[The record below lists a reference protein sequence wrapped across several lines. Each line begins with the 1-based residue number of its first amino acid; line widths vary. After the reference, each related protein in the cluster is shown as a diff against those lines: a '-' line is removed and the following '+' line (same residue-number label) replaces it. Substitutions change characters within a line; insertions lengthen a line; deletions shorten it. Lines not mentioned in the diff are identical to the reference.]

1 MEIIKNIWYGN
12 LEPQDLTDEDIEKAN
27 ELSEKVNSC
36 YENLVEK
43 LSKESQKLLDEY
55 ISSFE
60 QYNCFLEEKA
70 FESGF
75 KLVVQ
80 AIVESLGD

>member
-1 MEIIKNIWYGN
+1 MDILKDIWYGN
-12 LEPQDLTDEDIEKAN
+12 LEPQEMAGDDLKKAN
-27 ELSEKVNSC
+27 EYAENVNRC
-36 YENLVEK
+36 YEKLVDK
-43 LSKESQKLLDEY
+43 LSNESQKLLDDY

-75 KLVVQ
+75 KLAVNT
-80 AIVESLGD
+80 IVESLQQ

>member
-1 MEIIKNIWYGN
+1 MDLLNDLWYGN
-12 LEPQDLTDEDIEKAN
+12 LEPQALNNEDADKANILAEKA
-27 ELSEKVNSC
+27 NSC
-36 YENLVEK
+36 YEKLVSK
-43 LSKESQKLLDEY
+43 LSNESQKLLDEY

-75 KLVVQ
+75 KLAVQ
-80 AIVESLGD
+80 AIVESLQQ